1 MVEKAHKVWLWL
13 TDGCFWRFMEI
24 YGQTLPA
31 NRGLE
36 KIKCS
41 HVLQVR
47 AEPTVTAGLCGH
59 EFSR

>member
-1 MVEKAHKVWLWL
+1 
-13 TDGCFWRFMEI
+13 MEI